1 MSRSGVWYEPLP
13 FEVNRVHWSDVMA
26 KRLAERGEKH
36 IVATGITPS
45 GEFHIG
51 HLREI
56 LTGDMIARAVR
67 RAGMEAELVF
77 VVDNADPLRKV
88 YPFLDES
95 YEDFIG
101 HQLGS
106 IPAPDEH
113 GKPDWDRFNN
123 EGWTYGDHFLLP
135 FLEALRQIGVVPT
148 LLPNLEAYRSGK
160 FSSAAKIA
168 CDNPGAIREIIE
180 RVSGRELSDDW
191 FPWQPLDS
199 KGSLDGLTITGYDY
213 PLVHWTDRHGE
224 HGSSNIEKGEGKL
237 PWRLDWPAKWGFNH
251 ITCEP
256 FGKDH
261 GAAGGSYDTGKE
273 IALLFGHEPPAPL
286 TYEWI
291 SLKGKG
297 AMSSSSGNTVGPMEA
312 LRLVPPE
319 ILRFLVANSKPSKAI
334 EFDTG
339 MGLVNLADEYER
351 LCARDFDAEMQNENL
366 SRRKLVQLEDAKVA
380 LELASIREGDVAA
393 ATSIS
398 FRHMALL
405 AQIKP
410 NDDDVW
416 ASLQASGS
424 LDERT
429 PELEDRLRRMRA
441 WIASDH
447 FPEEMKVNVC
457 SEPDLDAINALS
469 EAQRGVL
476 HHLSQSLSTTDWTP
490 DGITAAFKEAGAA
503 ADVGMRDVYR
513 ACYALFMAA
522 ERGPRLAP
530 ILSNCDRESILKLT
544 SSAVDQQAGN

>member
-1 MSRSGVWYEPLP
+1 MKP
-13 FEVNRVHWSDVMA
+13 VHWSDVMA
-26 KRLAERGEKH
+26 QRLAERGDKH
-36 IVATGITPS
+36 IIATGITPS

-56 LTGDMIARAVR
+56 LTGDMIARAAR

-88 YPFLDES
+88 YPFLHES
-95 YEDFIG
+95 YEAFIG
-101 HQLGS
+101 HQLGA
-106 IPAPDEH
+106 IPAPNHE
-113 GKPDWDRFNN
+113 GKPDWDRFHN
-123 EGWTYGDHFLLP
+123 EGWSYGDHFLQP
-135 FLEALRQIGVVPT
+135 FLEALRQIGVVPR
-148 LLPNLEAYRSGK
+148 LLPNLAAYRSGK
-160 FSSAAKIA
+160 FSEAAKIA
-168 CDNPGAIREIIE
+168 CDRPGAIREIIE
-180 RVSGRELSDDW
+180 RVSGRELAEDW

-199 KGSLDGLTITGYDY
+199 KGSLDGLTITGYAY
-213 PLVHWTDRHGE
+213 PLVHWRDSHGE
-224 HGSSNIEKGEGKL
+224 TGSSNIEKGEGKL
-237 PWRLDWPAKWGFNH
+237 PWRLDWPAKWGFNN

-273 IALLFGHEPPAPL
+273 IAVLFGHEPPAPL

-351 LCARDFDAEMQNENL
+351 LTARDFDTEMGDESL
-366 SRRKLVQLEDAKVA
+366 SRRKLVQLEVAKVA
-380 LELASIREGDVAA
+380 VELSAVHEMEANA
-393 ATSIS
+393 ATAIS
-398 FRHMALL
+398 FRHLALL

-416 ASLQASGS
+416 SSLRDSGALVEPS
-424 LDERT
+424 DQLV
-429 PELEDRLRRMRA
+429 DRLNRMRA
-441 WIASDH
+441 WIASEH
-447 FPEEMKVNVC
+447 FPEEMRVNILT
-457 SEPDLDAINALS
+457 SPDAESMAKLNDQQRLVLQHLNHAL
-469 EAQRGVL
+469 AGV
-476 HHLSQSLSTTDWTP
+476 DWTA
-490 DGITAAFKEAGAA
+490 DGITSAFRAAGEAAET
-503 ADVGMRDVYR
+503 GMKDVYR

-530 ILSNCDRESILKLT
+530 ILSNFDRQAILDLVGKALD
-544 SSAVDQQAGN
+544 S

>member
-1 MSRSGVWYEPLP
+1 M
-13 FEVNRVHWSDVMA
+13 HWSDVMA
-26 KRLAERGEKH
+26 KRLAERGDQH

-56 LTGDMIARAVR
+56 LTGDMIARAAR
-67 RAGMEAELVF
+67 RAGMDAELVF

-88 YPFLDES
+88 YPFLDAS
-95 YEDFIG
+95 YEAFIG

-106 IPAPDEH
+106 IPAPDAK

-123 EGWTYGDHFLLP
+123 EGWSYGDHFLQP
-135 FLEALRQIGVVPT
+135 FLEALRQIGVVPR
-148 LLPNLEAYRSGK
+148 LLPNLEAYRAGK
-160 FSSAAKIA
+160 FSKAAKVA
-168 CDNPGAIREIIE
+168 CDNPHAIREIIE
-180 RVSGRELSDDW
+180 RVSGRELPDDW

-199 KGSLDGLTITGYDY
+199 KGSLDGTVITGYEY
-213 PLVHWTDRHGE
+213 PLVHWTDSHGQS
-224 HGSSNIEKGEGKL
+224 GSSDIEKGEGKL
-237 PWRLDWPAKWGFNH
+237 PWRLDWPAKWGFNQ

-351 LCARDFDAEMQNENL
+351 LTARDFDTEMKDENL
-366 SRRKLVQLEDAKVA
+366 SRRKQVQIEDAKVA
-380 LELASIREGDVAA
+380 LELSAIHEQEKPS

-410 NDDDVW
+410 NDEDVW
-416 ASLQASGS
+416 ASLRDSGGPP
-424 LDERT
+424 EPT
-429 PELEDRLRRMRA
+429 PQLEDRLKRMRA
-441 WIASDH
+441 WIASEH
-447 FPEEMKVNVC
+447 FPEDMRINIC
-457 SEPDLDAINALS
+457 QSPDKEAMEHLNDLQRLVLVHLNETLGEAI
-469 EAQRGVL
+469 
-476 HHLSQSLSTTDWTP
+476 WTA
-490 DGITAAFKEAGAA
+490 DGITAAFKAAGQAA
-503 ADVGMRDVYR
+503 EVGMKDVYR

-530 ILSNCDRESILKLT
+530 ILANCNRGDILELVNIALET
-544 SSAVDQQAGN
+544 

>member
-1 MSRSGVWYEPLP
+1 M
-13 FEVNRVHWSDVMA
+13 HWSDVMA
-26 KRLAERGEKH
+26 KRLAERGQKH

-56 LTGDMIARAVR
+56 LTGDMIARAAR

-88 YPFLDES
+88 YPFLDPT

-106 IPAPDEH
+106 IPAPDAD
-113 GKPDWDRFNN
+113 GKPDWKRFNE

-135 FLEALRQIGVVPT
+135 FLDALKQIGVTPR
-148 LLPNLEAYRSGK
+148 LLPNLEAYQSGK
-160 FSSAAKIA
+160 FSSAARIA
-168 CDNPGAIREIIE
+168 CDEPEAIREIIE
-180 RVSGRELSDDW
+180 RVSGRELPASW

-213 PLVHWTDRHGE
+213 PLVHWMDSHGE
-224 HGSSNIEKGEGKL
+224 NGSSNIEKGEGKL
-237 PWRLDWPAKWGFNH
+237 PWRLDWPAKWGFNT

-273 IALLFGHEPPAPL
+273 IAVLFGHQPPVPL

-291 SLKGKG
+291 SLRGQG
-297 AMSSSSGNTVGPMEA
+297 AMSSSSGNTIGPIEA

-319 ILRFLVANSKPSKAI
+319 ILRFLIANSKPSKAI

-339 MGLVNLADEYER
+339 MGLVNLADEFER
-351 LCARDFDAEMQNENL
+351 LSARDFDLEMQDDSL
-366 SRRKLVQLEDAKVA
+366 SRRKKVQLEDAKVA
-380 LELASIREGDVAA
+380 LELSAIDEKGRSV
-393 ATSIS
+393 ATSVS
-398 FRHMALL
+398 FRHLALL

-410 NDDDVW
+410 IDDQVW
-416 ASLQASGS
+416 ASLQASAAIEQPS
-424 LDERT
+424 EQLQ
-429 PELEDRLRRMRA
+429 DRLTRMRS
-441 WIASDH
+441 WIASGH
-447 FPEEMKVNVC
+447 FPEEMKVDLC
-457 SEPDLDAINALS
+457 TEPNLTALGLLNDDQRRVIDALARTLGAA
-469 EAQRGVL
+469 E
-476 HHLSQSLSTTDWTP
+476 WTAE
-490 DGITAAFKEAGAA
+490 GITTAFKTAGQEAET
-503 ADVGMRDVYR
+503 GMRDVYR
-513 ACYALFMAA
+513 ASYALFMGA

-530 ILSNCDRESILKLT
+530 ILSNCNQEEILDLVHKASTLP
-544 SSAVDQQAGN
+544 S

>member
-1 MSRSGVWYEPLP
+1 M
-13 FEVNRVHWSDVMA
+13 HWSDVMA
-26 KRLAERGEKH
+26 KRLAERGDKH

-56 LTGDMIARAVR
+56 LTGDMIARAAR

-95 YEDFIG
+95 YEAFIG

-106 IPAPDEH
+106 IPAPDSE

-123 EGWTYGDHFLLP
+123 EGWSYGDHFLQP
-135 FLEALRQIGVVPT
+135 FLEALRQIGVVPR
-148 LLPNLEAYRSGK
+148 LLPNLEAYRAGK

-168 CDNPGAIREIIE
+168 CDNPQTIREIIE

-199 KGSLDGLTITGYDY
+199 KGSLDGLVITGYEY
-213 PLVHWTDRHGE
+213 PLVHWTDSHGE
-224 HGSSNIEKGEGKL
+224 NGSSNIEKGEGKL

-273 IALLFGHEPPAPL
+273 IAVVFGHEPPAPL

-291 SLKGKG
+291 SLRGKG
-297 AMSSSSGNTVGPMEA
+297 AMSSSSGNTIGPMEA
-312 LRLVPPE
+312 LGLVPPE

-351 LCARDFDAEMQNENL
+351 LSARDFDAEMSDENL

-380 LELASIREGDVAA
+380 LALAAVHEHELAT

-410 NDDDVW
+410 NDEDVW
-416 ASLQASGS
+416 TSLKDSGS
-424 LDERT
+424 ITEST
-429 PELEDRLRRMRA
+429 PQLEDRLKRMRA
-441 WIASDH
+441 WISSEH
-447 FPEEMKVNVC
+447 FPEEMK
-457 SEPDLDAINALS
+457 INICETPNKEALS
-469 EAQRGVL
+469 SLNQQQRLVL
-476 HHLSQSLSTTDWTP
+476 HHLPDALSRAEWTA
-490 DGITAAFKEAGAA
+490 DGITTAFKAAGEAAQT
-503 ADVGMRDVYR
+503 GMRDVYR
-513 ACYALFMAA
+513 ACYALFMAT

-530 ILSNCDRESILKLT
+530 ILSNCDRKAILDLAEG
-544 SSAVDQQAGN
+544 AVDA